1 MAKTTNLEKSAE
13 KAYDKAK
20 EAVKDA
26 RDLAKKVA
34 KKKRPPVD
42 DLKKDLKKAKADLA
56 TTPAKSA
63 APKSAASKS
72 ATSKSAAPKS
82 DEAKAGALYTPPL
95 PHSAESDDLH
105 AQTMI
110 SLRTTAKAK
119 GLTGISR
126 LNKAGLI
133 ERLERSGS

>member
-1 MAKTTNLEKSAE
+1 MAKTTKLEKSAE

-56 TTPAKSA
+56 TTPA
-63 APKSAASKS
+63 
-72 ATSKSAAPKS
+72 KSAAPKS

>member
-1 MAKTTNLEKSAE
+1 MAKTTKLEKSAE

-63 APKSAASKS
+63 APKSTA
-72 ATSKSAAPKS
+72 SKSAAPKS

-95 PHSAESDDLH
+95 PPSAESDDLH